1 MWKEKL
7 QQIAS
12 DNVHGATYLTKE
24 LLELLCSLEG
34 QVLQEAL
41 KEARRIQPM
50 MASIYNLVRSFKGE
64 KEVCKRWW
72 KEFEAANERVVQKAA
87 VMMEGKAVMTHSFS
101 SLVYEAILLARPK
114 KVICTISAPKNEG
127 ADLAQKLCEAGIES
141 ELIVDAAMGLKVKE
155 VDAIFIG
162 ADGVGSFG
170 VVHKVGTLP
179 LALLAKE
186 FQKPLYSLAPRQKFW
201 PKEFPTPTE
210 PQREPSEV
218 AQGCF
223 GVDNRYFDI
232 TPLEL
237 VRLIT
242 N

>member
-1 MWKEKL
+1 MWKENL

-34 QVLQEAL
+34 QSLQEAL

-50 MASIYNLVRSFKGE
+50 MASIYNLVHSFKEE

-72 KEFEAANERVVQKAA
+72 KEFEDANERVVQKAA
-87 VMMEGKAVMTHSFS
+87 ALMKDKKILTHSFS
-101 SLVYEAILLARPK
+101 SLVFEAILQARPK
-114 KVICTISAPKNEG
+114 RVICTLSAPKNEG
-127 ADLAQKLCEAGIES
+127 KVLAQRLCEAGIES
-141 ELIVDAAMGLKVKE
+141 ELIIDAAMGLKVKE
-155 VDAIFIG
+155 ADAIFIG

-170 VVHKVGTLP
+170 VVHKVGTFP
-179 LALLAKE
+179 LALLARE
-186 FQKPLYSLAPRQKFW
+186 FQKPLYCLAPRQKFW

-210 PQREPSEV
+210 LQREPSEV
-218 AQGCF
+218 ARGCF

-237 VRLIT
+237 VCLIT

>member
-34 QVLQEAL
+34 QALQEVL
-41 KEARRIQPM
+41 KEAQYIQPM
-50 MASIYNLVRSFKGE
+50 MASMYNLVSSFKEE
-64 KEVCKRWW
+64 KEVCTRWW
-72 KEFEAANERVVQKAA
+72 KEFEAANKRVVKKAA
-87 VMMEGKAVMTHSFS
+87 AMMEGKVVMTHSFS
-101 SLVYEAILLARPK
+101 SLVFEAILQARPK
-114 KVICTISAPKNEG
+114 KVICTLSAPKNEG
-127 ADLAQKLCEAGIES
+127 ADFAQKLCEAGIES
-141 ELIVDAAMGLKVKE
+141 ELIIDAAMGLKVKE
-155 VDAIFIG
+155 ADAIFTG

-186 FQKPLYSLAPRQKFW
+186 FQKPLYCLAPRQKFW
-201 PKEFPTPTE
+201 PKEFLAPTE

-218 AQGCF
+218 ARGCF
-223 GVDNRYFDI
+223 DVDNRYFDI

-237 VRLIT
+237 VCLIT
-242 N
+242 D